1 MTREP
6 RTEYQAHAMLADAPR
21 YAPGS
26 AYPRPIGQ
34 HTHASLRLADALLG
48 SLADVQLIDMEDTQ

>member
-6 RTEYQAHAMLADAPR
+6 RTEYQAHAVMADAPY

-34 HTHASLRLADALLG
+34 HTPASLHLADALLG
-48 SLADVQLIDMEDTQ
+48 SLADVQLIDLEDTR